1 MALPENV
8 LATVTYNAPFL
19 SPRDRARSALR
30 CWERGGLALNNA
42 TGGLN
47 VYDWQF
53 RADADT
59 GEVYAG
65 VPTAEGAD
73 TFTVAETL
81 VYTIDPPPREIAG
94 SFDTNM
100 QPIIAWRNDDGAFFR
115 WFDPVANDF
124 VVESLGSRVHS
135 VHLAI
140 DDVRD
145 IAVLSGVTD
154 TILAYVNRT
163 TLYYRQLRDRFATEY
178 ELGGGWRQLYQI
190 GMNNLLRFQFA
201 RSPEQP
207 DRDPNLNY
215 LLPASRAG
223 KIAGFDSQGDA
234 AFYEFVEPGIVGDQA
249 PPLSRTKLVA
259 SNGQTYFLRN
269 DGGAWQNQSV
279 DITIEFYLDGV
290 ELRASRTYTFTADDQ
305 GRITR
310 ANTAADGDVAVDI
323 VESGIGTRTY
333 TGTFTPAEGGDGV
346 TFNLVS
352 VFGLPTTG
360 EFTPNWN
367 ASGDYY
373 GGGVVPTGAI
383 HYTDYG
389 TFVTLRTVADGV
401 FTARSATTRMRWPAG
416 TLPEALRPASTRSY
430 YCTVVNAGVT
440 VAGAVQF
447 EPNGAAEFWP
457 LEVDGTRLVRGEF
470 LRSITTVRQKG
481 LPAEWQLTYA
491 KAGPS
496 LFAPIPV
503 LDSITPDTVDRFDTG
518 LTITL
523 AGSGFR
529 DNSEARLDGV
539 PLNTTFNSNTELEA
553 DVPDEALETATLY
566 DVTVF
571 TPTPGGGQTAAQVL
585 TVENPVPVLTSID
598 PADIEDVEVTDD
610 VEITLTGTDFVPES
624 VVELDGTPVST
635 TYVSSTELTAL
646 LPQNVV
652 EDQGEYAVTVVNP
665 APGGGESAAQTFET
679 TGEVLDEFWANTVA
693 LLQIENDVIVER
705 TGLVNLVTHTGASG
719 LSSLTAKFGTQSLRN
734 QGTSAQNTNYTTLI
748 DSTGQSLFLFPGQF
762 TIELWANTTNNSDSY
777 MSIFAGGGTSTTTNG
792 QFWLEINGSNI
803 YFSWFT
809 TGYNNGGKWNG
820 WTHGVWRH
828 IAVTRDASN
837 VLRLFIDGV
846 QRASTTT
853 SQSFGVNL
861 GGGNS
866 AFNIGRTWNSDNGD
880 LNGYIEELRI
890 TKGVARYT
898 EEFTPPTEPFPVG

>member
-19 SPRDRARSALR
+19 SPRDRTRSALR

-310 ANTAADGDVAVDI
+310 ANTEADGDVAVDI

-389 TFVTLRTVADGV
+389 AFATLRTVADGV

-447 EPNGAAEFWP
+447 ETNGAAEFWP
-457 LEVDGTRLVRGEF
+457 LEVADTRLVRGEF

-539 PLNTTFNSNTELEA
+539 PLNTTFNSSAELEA
-553 DVPDEALETATLY
+553 DVPDAALEDAALY
-566 DVTVF
+566 DITVF
-571 TPTPGGGQTAAQVL
+571 TPTPGGGQSAAKVL

-598 PADIEDVEVTDD
+598 PEEVEDEQEDD
-610 VEITLTGTDFVPES
+610 LEITLTGTGFVPES
-624 VVELDGTPVST
+624 VVELDGTPIT
-635 TYVSSTELTAL
+635 TAYVSDTELTATIPEASL
-646 LPQNVV
+646 QTPD
-652 EDQGEYAVTVVNP
+652 EFEITVVNP
-665 APGGGESAAQTFET
+665 TP
-679 TGEVLDEFWANTVA
+679 
-693 LLQIENDVIVER
+693 
-705 TGLVNLVTHTGASG
+705 
-719 LSSLTAKFGTQSLRN
+719 
-734 QGTSAQNTNYTTLI
+734 
-748 DSTGQSLFLFPGQF
+748 
-762 TIELWANTTNNSDSY
+762 
-777 MSIFAGGGTSTTTNG
+777 GGGTSEPATFTVTGAAPLVRTNLL
-792 QFWLEINGSNI
+792 QQRVNG
-803 YFSWFT
+803 
-809 TGYNNGGKWNG
+809 
-820 WTHGVWRH
+820 
-828 IAVTRDASN
+828 
-837 VLRLFIDGV
+837 
-846 QRASTTT
+846 TT
-853 SQSFGVNL
+853 SAFTPPDNSLLVVVQGVCQQSGSVDPSGNL
-861 GGGNS
+861 TLGNS
-866 AFNIGRTWNSDNGD
+866 AGLTFTPRLTIGTAVPWSRGLRIWTAPVTTGASMTLTPGLSSGTVHTMDVHVFAYTGYDPVTPVGATASANNLASGGPRTITLSAAPDVNSEVLAVCHSNCTAAADPIDPTSPWVEQYDNGGANIQQQTQTRAGD
-880 LNGYIEELRI
+880 TSTTVSWDDIGATFSVSNLGAAIEIRRKPEL
-890 TKGVARYT
+890 
-898 EEFTPPTEPFPVG
+898 